1 MTRAAPPTPAPKKPR
16 PIPGRIGG
24 VLSVVATL
32 IAHARQFVA
41 GATTYVEAPEFATA
55 AAVFGTY
62 QLPVILHRM
71 QRGILRAL
79 ALRDY
84 LLARAARGRNLRFL
98 WPPYLELQ
106 PHHRPPARPA
116 PASRPDTVPLDQPR
130 PDPAP
135 RQPRHPEPALL
146 DFDDPASCHLPTPE
160 ELAAEVRRRPVG
172 RTIAYICLDLG
183 LVPGLCHGEFWNHVE
198 KILRRYGGSLG
209 GMYRV
214 RARREATF
222 WRERDARP
230 ETWHINWRDFR
241 PATVRRALGCRIGEA
256 LAEGPLPVGRMPAWD
271 ARSIAVEAAR
281 ENTGPL
287 VPVPS

>member
-1 MTRAAPPTPAPKKPR
+1 MTRAASPTPAPKKPR
-16 PIPGRIGG
+16 PIPGRIGA
-24 VLSVVATL
+24 VLTVLAALV
-32 IAHARQFVA
+32 AHARHFIA
-41 GATTYVEAPEFATA
+41 GAATYVEAPEFASA
-55 AAVFGTY
+55 AGVFGTY

-84 LLARAARGRNLRFL
+84 LLARAARGRDLRFIRR
-98 WPPYLELQ
+98 PYLELQ
-106 PHHRPPARPA
+106 PHHLPPPKPARA
-116 PASRPDTVPLDQPR
+116 PREPR
-130 PDPAP
+130 TP
-135 RQPRHPEPALL
+135 RQPRRPEPALL
-146 DFDDPASCHLPTPE
+146 DADDPASCHLPTPE
-160 ELAAEVRRRPVG
+160 EFAAEVRSRPIG
-172 RTIAYICLDLG
+172 RTISYICLDLG
-183 LVPGLCHGEFWNHVE
+183 VFPALCNGAFWNHVD
-198 KILRRYGGSLG
+198 RAMRGYGGSLSA
-209 GMYRV
+209 MYRV
-214 RARREATF
+214 RARREKSF

-271 ARSIAVEAAR
+271 ARGIAVEAAR